1 MLNGVKL
8 VPLGRQHLDGV
19 GRLVRDP
26 SSVRHTRIPEPAPP
40 DFPERWLER
49 YEAGRSE
56 GTREAFAIED
66 ETGAFL
72 GVALAPSVERV
83 ERSAELGYIV
93 APEARGRGVGTE
105 ALRLLTEWALSE
117 KGAERIEL
125 LIAVDNEP
133 SKVVAARCGY
143 VREGVL
149 RSVYVKEG
157 VRDDLEVWSRLPSDP
172 QPA

>member
-1 MLNGVKL
+1 MSGLRL
-8 VPLGRQHLDGV
+8 APLGRQHLEGI

-26 SSVRHTRIPEPAPP
+26 SSVRHTRIPEPAPA

-49 YEAGRSE
+49 YEAGRAE

-66 ETGAFL
+66 DTGAFL

-105 ALRLLTEWALSE
+105 ALRLLTAWAFAE
-117 KGAERIEL
+117 RGMERIEL

-133 SKVVAARCGY
+133 SKVIAARCGY

-172 QPA
+172 PA

>member
-1 MLNGVKL
+1 MSGVRL
-8 VPLGRQHLDGV
+8 VPLGRQHLEGV

-26 SSVRHTRIPEPAPP
+26 SSVRHTRIPEPAPA

-49 YEAGRSE
+49 YEAGRVE

-66 ETGAFL
+66 ATGAFL

-83 ERSAELGYIV
+83 ERTAELGYIV

-117 KGAERIEL
+117 QGVERIEL

-133 SKVVAARCGY
+133 SRLIAARCGY

-157 VRDDLEVWSRLPSDP
+157 IRDDLEVWSRLASDP
-172 QPA
+172 PPA